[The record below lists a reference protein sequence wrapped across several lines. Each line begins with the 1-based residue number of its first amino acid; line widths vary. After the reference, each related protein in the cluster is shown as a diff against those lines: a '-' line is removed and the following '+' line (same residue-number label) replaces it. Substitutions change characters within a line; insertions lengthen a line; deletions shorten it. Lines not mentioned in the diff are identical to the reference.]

1 MDNKIEEFITQIEL
15 INDIK
20 KYDEEMV
27 ILNRVLLEEEYPEQ
41 LRMEIRNK
49 QKYIK
54 NKFSDEVN
62 KEKMQEAKE
71 NVLEILQNYLKEE
84 KKANDNNS
92 LLQYLQNFYMFLEA
106 LIEKTLDKR
115 STIKPED
122 FQNLKIENE
131 YDLQHFMYAV
141 LKPLYPDIRKEVSED
156 SGVGAVRVDLKIPCL
171 EVSIEA
177 KCTRENMPLKKL
189 TEEIEADIVHYKDR
203 NIVFFIYDRAKI
215 IQDKQNYES
224 HFNHVFDG
232 KNIKMI
238 ILQPIF
244 L

>member
-1 MDNKIEEFITQIEL
+1 
-15 INDIK
+15 
-20 KYDEEMV
+20 
-27 ILNRVLLEEEYPEQ
+27 
-41 LRMEIRNK
+41 
-49 QKYIK
+49 
-54 NKFSDEVN
+54 
-62 KEKMQEAKE
+62 MQEAKE
-71 NVLEILQNYLKEE
+71 NVLVILQKYLKEE
-84 KKANDNNS
+84 KHENDNDC

-106 LIEKTLDKR
+106 LTEKKIDKR
-115 STIKPED
+115 STIKLED

-156 SGVGAVRVDLKIPCL
+156 SGVGTVRADLKIPCL

-177 KCTRENMPLKKL
+177 KCTRENMSLKKL
-189 TEEIEADIVHYKDR
+189 TEEIEADIVHYKDS

-215 IQDKQNYES
+215 IQDRQNYEN

-232 KNIKMI
+232 KKIKVI

>member
-84 KKANDNNS
+84 KK
-92 LLQYLQNFYMFLEA
+92 
-106 LIEKTLDKR
+106 
-115 STIKPED
+115 
-122 FQNLKIENE
+122 
-131 YDLQHFMYAV
+131 
-141 LKPLYPDIRKEVSED
+141 SE
-156 SGVGAVRVDLKIPCL
+156 
-171 EVSIEA
+171 
-177 KCTRENMPLKKL
+177 
-189 TEEIEADIVHYKDR
+189 
-203 NIVFFIYDRAKI
+203 
-215 IQDKQNYES
+215 
-224 HFNHVFDG
+224 
-232 KNIKMI
+232 
-238 ILQPIF
+238 
-244 L
+244 